1 MGDNLPNDVDRIFI
15 ELDLQKS
22 KMAFFQ
28 HIIVILNLRTTIF
41 PILAISL
48 MLSVPHVIDS

>member
-28 HIIVILNLRTTIF
+28 YIIVILNLRTTIF